1 MSIGIV
7 RDGGVATVTIANPP
21 VNALGLAV
29 REALVAAVA
38 ELEAD
43 AAVMAVVL
51 AGAGKLFVAGA
62 DITEFDRPIE
72 EPSTPAVIA
81 AIEGARKPWVAA
93 LHGVAFGGGLEL
105 ALGCHWRMAA
115 PGTQL
120 ALPEIGLGII
130 PGAGGT
136 QRLPRLVGVARAKE
150 IILTG
155 RFVDASEALAI
166 GLVNQVVPAADTYTA
181 AQELA
186 ARLARGPGLAMRAAK
201 EAVDRGIETD
211 LETGLAIE
219 RLQFAALFAT
229 DDRLI
234 GMTSFIESG
243 PGKAQFTGN

>member
-1 MSIGIV
+1 M
-7 RDGGVATVTIANPP
+7 
-21 VNALGLAV
+21 
-29 REALVAAVA
+29 
-38 ELEAD
+38 
-43 AAVMAVVL
+43 
-51 AGAGKLFVAGA
+51 
-62 DITEFDRPIE
+62 
-72 EPSTPAVIA
+72 
-81 AIEGARKPWVAA
+81 
-93 LHGVAFGGGLEL
+93 
-105 ALGCHWRMAA
+105 
-115 PGTQL
+115 
-120 ALPEIGLGII
+120 
-130 PGAGGT
+130 
-136 QRLPRLVGVARAKE
+136 ARAKE